1 MNLRR
6 WLTPGI
12 GVKRWLLVVF
22 AGELGLAL
30 AGAFVLRQIYPD
42 IEPTGPIETALGSS
56 PSSSCP
62 DRCAR

>member
-1 MNLRR
+1 MSGARGGAGPGPHSGAGSQLRR

-30 AGAFVLRQIYPD
+30 AGALVIRQIYPT
-42 IEPTGPIETALGSS
+42 IEPS
-56 PSSSCP
+56 
-62 DRCAR
+62 

>member
-22 AGELGLAL
+22 LGLLLL
-30 AGAFVLRQIYPD
+30 AMAFAHLLRQLSRD
-42 IEPTGPIETALGSS
+42 IPPGGPLTGRAG
-56 PSSSCP
+56 
-62 DRCAR
+62 